1 MIDIFI
7 EELEDNNLTAFFIQ
21 LGCVYNCTYNT
32 LDTLCDNIVSLYTEL
47 NKTEDGEVK
56 YQYLPITI
64 YNRLYK
70 SNSKFMFTRTVDE
83 NTSYTVK
90 KICS

>member
-7 EELEDNNLTAFFIQ
+7 EECDDNVLNVFFVQ
-21 LGCVYNCTYNT
+21 LGCVYTCTYNT
-32 LDTLCDNIVSLYTEL
+32 LDTLCENIVSLYTEY
-47 NKTEDGEVK
+47 NKTKDGDIE
-56 YQYLPITI
+56 YQYLPITV

-70 SNSKFMFTRTVDE
+70 SNYNCIYTTDIDE
-83 NTSYTVK
+83 NISYNIK

>member
-7 EELEDNNLTAFFIQ
+7 EELEDNNLTAFFVQ

-32 LDTLCDNIVSLYTEL
+32 LDTLCDNIVSLYTES

-83 NTSYTVK
+83 NISYTVK

>member
-7 EELEDNNLTAFFIQ
+7 EECDDNALHVFFVQ
-21 LGCVYNCTYNT
+21 LGCVYTCTYNT
-32 LDTLCDNIVSLYTEL
+32 LYTLCENIVSLYTEY
-47 NKTEDGEVK
+47 NKTKEGDIA
-56 YQYLPITI
+56 YQYLPINV

-70 SNSKFMFTRTVDE
+70 SNCTCIYTTETDE
-83 NTSYTVK
+83 NISYNIK